1 MITEHQEIARYRLD
15 DRLRAAEAHA
25 LRKADRATR
34 KADRATRQNTGLA
47 GEVSSPRRE
56 LAGALRRLADRLE
69 PRLDARIEARIEAQ
83 PRHRRTGLSVV
94 R

>member
-15 DRLRAAEAHA
+15 DRLRAAEARA
-25 LRKADRATR
+25 LRKADRV
-34 KADRATRQNTGLA
+34 TRQVADGDS
-47 GEVSSPRRE
+47 EVSSPRHE

-69 PRLDARIEARIEAQ
+69 PRIEGRIEAQ